1 MSALVAERRTV
12 ASAVGPGPCPVI
24 ETERLVLRP
33 HRLDDA
39 EAIATSLGDFAVAR
53 MLTRVPVPYD
63 RQDGLDWLNMV
74 TSGLK
79 PDWSFAIT
87 LDEVHV
93 GVVSIELRHG
103 LWHLGYWLNR
113 FYWGRGL
120 MSEAVDA
127 ALDRFFRRLPAAE
140 VAVGAFTDNTA
151 SLRLLERRGCRII
164 GVTDVY
170 SRARNC
176 LVPLIDMRLNQA
188 DFATRPLQSK

>member
-1 MSALVAERRTV
+1 MNALVAERRTA
-12 ASAVGPGPCPVI
+12 ASPARPGPCPVI

-33 HRLDDA
+33 HRLEDA
-39 EAIATSLGDFAVAR
+39 DAIAASLGDFAVAR

-87 LDEVHV
+87 LDGAHV
-93 GVVSIELRHG
+93 GVVSIELLHG

-120 MSEAVDA
+120 MSEAVDV
-127 ALDRFFRRLPAAE
+127 ALERFFRRMPAAE
-140 VAVGAFTDNTA
+140 IATGAFTDNPA

-164 GVTDVY
+164 GVKDVY
-170 SRARNC
+170 SRGRNGMVT
-176 LVPLIDMRLNQA
+176 LVDMRLNQT
-188 DFATRPLQSK
+188 DFAARHL